1 MQECSPQL
9 NFVATEMT
17 SMKGGMCLAVYP
29 SWVTNPAAPI
39 LSTTETTQRFAT
51 RLCDVLYEAN
61 KAIFVNVPPIFA
73 RDAHLLLFDDFV
85 TAANATSMFQR
96 VVKSRARLAPAIQAL
111 LRNNPDCVE
120 LLVLQASEAPPLTA
134 ALAEAIQSLE
144 RVRHVLSDAQ
154 VAEETI
160 AAETELAALIR

>member
-1 MQECSPQL
+1 
-9 NFVATEMT
+9 
-17 SMKGGMCLAVYP
+17 
-29 SWVTNPAAPI
+29 
-39 LSTTETTQRFAT
+39 
-51 RLCDVLYEAN
+51 LYEAN

-96 VVKSRARLAPAIQAL
+96 VVKSRARLAPAIQVL
-111 LRNNPDCVE
+111 LRHNPDCVE

-160 AAETELAALIR
+160 AAETELAALIL